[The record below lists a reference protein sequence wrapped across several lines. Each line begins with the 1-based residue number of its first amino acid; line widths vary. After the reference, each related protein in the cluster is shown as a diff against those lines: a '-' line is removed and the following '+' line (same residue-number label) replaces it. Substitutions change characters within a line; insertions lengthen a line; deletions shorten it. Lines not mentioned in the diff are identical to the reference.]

1 MGILTVTDISNLVT
15 SSIMLTF
22 NYPFHSIGFIPHGHC
37 YLWKTGLVWLHIIS
51 DATIALAYYSIP
63 FLLIYFISQRKDV
76 PFNGVFLLF
85 GAFIIACGT
94 GHLIEIWTLWHPD
107 YWISGGLK
115 ALTAIIS
122 IYTAFALISLMPQAL
137 ILPSPAQL
145 EAINRVLST
154 EIVERKRIEQELRQA
169 EEVAKNSS
177 EAKSEFLA
185 NMSHE
190 LRTPLN
196 GILGYTQILQRTEAL
211 TEKGRKGVGVI
222 YQCGSHL
229 LTLINDV
236 LDLSKI
242 EARKLEL
249 HCVDFYL
256 PAFIDS
262 VIEICRIRAEQKVI
276 AFHVQLD
283 PDLPTGIHADE
294 KRLRQVLIN
303 LLSNAIKFTHQGS
316 VTFKVKVISQELNN
330 HEKMTYKI
338 RFEVIDTGTGITP
351 EQVEKIFLPF
361 EQVGNQKRQTEGT
374 GLGLAISQQI
384 VLLMGGQIQV
394 QSEFGNGS
402 TFWFEVQLSESKEW
416 AKVSRVVEQG
426 TIIGYEGPR
435 RTILIADD
443 KWENRSVIVN
453 LLEPVGF
460 TVVEASQGK
469 EGWEQ
474 ALAHKPDL
482 IITDLVMPILDGFG
496 FITRLRQSSPFKE
509 ISIIASSASVFATD
523 QYKSI
528 DVGADAF
535 LPKPVEAETLL
546 ELLRQFLQLK
556 WIFDGKADAIIKT
569 DVDGMDN
576 PVEMI
581 YPANEVLQQLL
592 ELTQDGDIQIII
604 EMAQQLSASDE
615 QLSAFAQ
622 QIMQLAS
629 NFQLKRLE
637 TFIVGIQE
645 SEFRG
650 QNQ

>member
-1 MGILTVTDISNLVT
+1 M
-15 SSIMLTF
+15 MLTF

>member
-1 MGILTVTDISNLVT
+1 MPTF
-15 SSIMLTF
+15 F
-22 NYPFHSIGFIPHGHC
+22 NYPFHSNGFIPHGHC
-37 YLWKTGLVWLHIIS
+37 YLWQTGLVWLHIIS

-63 FLLIYFISQRKDV
+63 FLLIYFISKRKDV

-94 GHLIEIWTLWHPD
+94 GHLMDIWTLWHPN
-107 YWISGGLK
+107 YWVAGSLK

-122 IYTAFALISLMPQAL
+122 IYTAFALFYLMPQAL
-137 ILPSPAQL
+137 TLPSPTQL
-145 EAINRVLST
+145 EVINRALST
-154 EIVERKRIEQELRQA
+154 EIVERKRIEKELRLA
-169 EEVAKNSS
+169 EEVAQSS
-177 EAKSEFLA
+177 SQAKSEFLA

-196 GILGYTQILQRTEAL
+196 GILGYTQILQRTESL
-211 TEKGRKGVGVI
+211 SEKGRKGISII

-249 HCVDFYL
+249 YPVDFYL

-262 VIEICRIRAEQKVI
+262 VTEISRIRAEQKVI

-283 PDLPTGIHADE
+283 PDLPTGIHTDE

-303 LLSNAIKFTHQGS
+303 LLSNAIKFTNQGS
-316 VTFKVKVISQELNN
+316 VTLKVKVIAKQLNTN
-330 HEKMTYKI
+330 GQTNYKI
-338 RFEVIDTGTGITP
+338 RFEVIDTGAGIIP
-351 EQVEKIFLPF
+351 EQAQKIFQPF
-361 EQVGNQKRQTEGT
+361 EQVGNQKRQSEGT
-374 GLGLAISQQI
+374 GLGLAISQNI

-394 QSEFGNGS
+394 QSEFGKGS
-402 TFWFEVQLSESKEW
+402 TFWFETEFPESKDW

-426 TIIGYEGPR
+426 TIIGYEGQS

-460 TVVEASQGK
+460 TVVEASQGQ
-469 EGWEQ
+469 EGWEK

-482 IITDLVMPILDGFG
+482 IITDLVMPILNGFEL
-496 FITRLRQSSPFKE
+496 IERLRKSEQFKE
-509 ISIIASSASVFATD
+509 IAVIASSASVFAVD

-528 DVGADAF
+528 DVGANAF

-546 ELLRQFLQLK
+546 EMLRQFLQLE
-556 WIFDGKADAIIKT
+556 WVFDVKVEEIKKINT
-569 DVDGMDN
+569 DTLDRQN
-576 PVEMI
+576 EMI
-581 YPANEVLQQLL
+581 YPGQGVLQDLL
-592 ELTQDGDIQIII
+592 ELTQEGDIQKIL
-604 EMAQQLSASDE
+604 ELTEELSKSDE
-615 QLSAFAQ
+615 NLSIFVKHLV
-622 QIMQLAS
+622 QLAS

-637 TFIVGIQE
+637 TFIVSIQE
-645 SEFRG
+645 SELRI
-650 QNQ
+650 QNK

>member
-1 MGILTVTDISNLVT
+1 MPTF
-15 SSIMLTF
+15 F
-22 NYPFHSIGFIPHGHC
+22 NYPFHSNGFVAHGHC

-63 FLLIYFISQRKDV
+63 FLLIYFISKRKDL

-94 GHLIEIWTLWHPD
+94 GHLMDIWTLWHPD
-107 YWISGGLK
+107 YWIAGGLK

-122 IYTAFALISLMPQAL
+122 IYTAFALFYLMPQAL
-137 ILPSPAQL
+137 ALPSPAQL
-145 EAINRVLST
+145 EVINRALST
-154 EIVERKRIEQELRQA
+154 EIVERKRIEKELRVAQ
-169 EEVAKNSS
+169 EVTQNSS
-177 EAKSEFLA
+177 QAKSEFLA

-196 GILGYTQILQRTEAL
+196 GILGYTQILQRTESL
-211 TEKGRKGVGVI
+211 SEKGRKGVSII

-249 HCVDFYL
+249 YPVDFYL

-262 VIEICRIRAEQKVI
+262 VTEICRIRAEQKVI
-276 AFHVQLD
+276 TFQVELD
-283 PDLPTGIHADE
+283 PDLPIGIHADE

-303 LLSNAIKFTHQGS
+303 LLSNAIKFTNQGS
-316 VTFKVKVISQELNN
+316 VTFKVQVIGQQANAN
-330 HEKMTYKI
+330 GKTDYKI
-338 RFEVIDTGTGITP
+338 RFQVIDTGTGIIP
-351 EQVEKIFLPF
+351 EQAEKIFQPF
-361 EQVGNQKRQTEGT
+361 EQVGNQKRQSEGT

-384 VLLMGGQIQV
+384 VLLMGSQIQV
-394 QSEFGNGS
+394 QSILGKGS
-402 TFWFEVQLSESKEW
+402 TFWFEAKFPESKDW

-426 TIIGYEGPR
+426 TIVGYEGQR

-460 TVVEASQGK
+460 TVVEASHG
-469 EGWEQ
+469 EEAWEQ
-474 ALAHKPDL
+474 ALLYKPDM
-482 IITDLVMPILDGFG
+482 IITDLVMPILNGFEL
-496 FITRLRQSSPFKE
+496 IERLRQPGPFKE
-509 ISIIASSASVFATD
+509 IAIIASSASVFAID
-523 QYKSI
+523 QHKSI

-546 ELLRQFLQLK
+546 EILRQFLQLE
-556 WIFDGKADAIIKT
+556 WIFDVKVDAIKKT
-569 DVDGMDN
+569 YTGGLDQSN
-576 PVEMI
+576 EMI
-581 YPANEVLQQLL
+581 YPAKEVLQELL
-592 ELTQDGDIQIII
+592 DLTQDGDIQKVL
-604 EMAQQLSASDE
+604 ELAEELSASDE
-615 QLSAFAQ
+615 QLSIFTQ
-622 QIMQLAS
+622 HILQLAS

-637 TFIVGIQE
+637 TFIISIQE
-645 SEFRG
+645 SE
-650 QNQ
+650 

>member
-1 MGILTVTDISNLVT
+1 MPTF
-15 SSIMLTF
+15 F
-22 NYPFHSIGFIPHGHC
+22 NYPFHSNGFIPHGHC
-37 YLWKTGLVWLHIIS
+37 YLWQTGLVSLHIIS

-63 FLLIYFISQRKDV
+63 FLLIYFISKRKDV

-94 GHLIEIWTLWHPD
+94 GHLMDIWTLWHPN
-107 YWISGGLK
+107 YWLAGSLK

-122 IYTAFALISLMPQAL
+122 IYTAFALFYLMPQAL
-137 ILPSPAQL
+137 TLPSPTQL
-145 EAINRVLST
+145 EVINRALST
-154 EIVERKRIEQELRQA
+154 EIVERKRIEKELRLA
-169 EEVAKNSS
+169 EEVAQNSS
-177 EAKSEFLA
+177 QAKSEFLA

-196 GILGYTQILQRTEAL
+196 GILGYTQILQRTESL
-211 TEKGRKGVGVI
+211 SEKGRKGVSII

-249 HCVDFYL
+249 YPVDFYL

-262 VIEICRIRAEQKVI
+262 VTEISRIRAEQKVI

-283 PDLPTGIHADE
+283 SDLPTGIHTDE

-303 LLSNAIKFTHQGS
+303 LLSNAIKFTNEGT
-316 VTFKVKVISQELNN
+316 VTFKVKVINQQLNTN
-330 HEKMTYKI
+330 GQTNYKI
-338 RFEVIDTGTGITP
+338 RFEVIDTGAGIIP
-351 EQVEKIFLPF
+351 EQAQKIFQPF
-361 EQVGNQKRQTEGT
+361 EQVGNQKRQSEGT
-374 GLGLAISQQI
+374 GLGLAISQNI

-394 QSEFGNGS
+394 QSEFGKGS
-402 TFWFEVQLSESKEW
+402 TFWFEAEFPESKDW

-426 TIIGYEGPR
+426 TIIGYQGQS

-460 TVVEASQGK
+460 TVVEASQGQ
-469 EGWEQ
+469 EGWEKT
-474 ALAHKPDL
+474 LAHKPDL
-482 IITDLVMPILDGFG
+482 IITDLVMPILNGFEL
-496 FITRLRQSSPFKE
+496 IERLRQSEQFKE
-509 ISIIASSASVFATD
+509 IAVIASSASVFAAD

-528 DVGADAF
+528 DVGANAF

-546 ELLRQFLQLK
+546 EMLRQFLQLE
-556 WIFDGKADAIIKT
+556 WVFDVKVDEIKKINI
-569 DVDGMDN
+569 DVLDRPN
-576 PVEMI
+576 EMN
-581 YPANEVLQQLL
+581 YPAQEVLQDLL
-592 ELTQDGDIQIII
+592 ELTQDGDIQKVL
-604 EMAQQLSASDE
+604 ELVEELSKSDE
-615 QLSAFAQ
+615 HFSIFAQ
-622 QIMQLAS
+622 QIIQLAS

-637 TFIVGIQE
+637 TFIQQYI
-645 SEFRG
+645 
-650 QNQ
+650 N

>member
-1 MGILTVTDISNLVT
+1 MPTF
-15 SSIMLTF
+15 F
-22 NYPFHSIGFIPHGHC
+22 NYPFHSNGFIPHGHC
-37 YLWKTGLVWLHIIS
+37 YLWQTGLVWLHIIS

-63 FLLIYFISQRKDV
+63 FLLIYFISKRKDV

-94 GHLIEIWTLWHPD
+94 GHLMDIWTLWHPD
-107 YWISGGLK
+107 YWIAGGLK

-122 IYTAFALISLMPQAL
+122 IYTAFALFYLIPQAL
-137 ILPSPAQL
+137 TLPSPAQL

-154 EIVERKRIEQELRQA
+154 EIVERKRIEKQLRFA
-169 EEVAKNSS
+169 EEVAQNSS
-177 EAKSEFLA
+177 QAKSEFLA

-196 GILGYTQILQRTEAL
+196 GILGFTQILQRTESL

-249 HCVDFYL
+249 HPVDFYL

-262 VIEICRIRAEQKVI
+262 VTEMCRIKAEQKVI
-276 AFHVQLD
+276 AFHVELD

-303 LLSNAIKFTHQGS
+303 LLGNAIKFTHQGS
-316 VTFKVKVISQELNN
+316 VTFKVQVIDQESNAN
-330 HEKMTYKI
+330 GQTNYKI
-338 RFEVIDTGTGITP
+338 RFQVIDTGTGITP
-351 EQVEKIFLPF
+351 EQAEKIFQPF
-361 EQVGNQKRQTEGT
+361 EQVGNQKQQSEGT
-374 GLGLAISQQI
+374 GLGLAISQKI
-384 VLLMGGQIQV
+384 VLLIGGQIQV
-394 QSEFGNGS
+394 ESEFGKGS
-402 TFWFEVQLSESKEW
+402 TFWFEAKLPESKDW

-426 TIIGYEGPR
+426 TIIDYQGQR

-443 KWENRSVIVN
+443 RWENRSVIVN

-460 TVVEASQGK
+460 TVVEASQGE

-474 ALAHKPDL
+474 ALAYKPDL
-482 IITDLVMPILDGFG
+482 IITDLVMPILDGFEL
-496 FITRLRQSSPFKE
+496 INRLRESEQFKE
-509 ISIIASSASVFATD
+509 IPIIASSASVFAID
-523 QYKSI
+523 QHKSI
-528 DVGADAF
+528 DVGANVF

-546 ELLRQFLQLK
+546 EMLRQFLQVE
-556 WIFDGKADAIIKT
+556 WIFDSKVDAIKKT
-569 DVDGMDN
+569 YTSGLDQPN
-576 PVEMI
+576 EMI
-581 YPANEVLQQLL
+581 YPAKEVLQQLL
-592 ELTQDGDIQIII
+592 DLAQDGDIQIILEI
-604 EMAQQLSASDE
+604 TQQLSVADE

-622 QIMQLAS
+622 QITQLAS

-637 TFIVGIQE
+637 TFIQ
-645 SEFRG
+645 
-650 QNQ
+650 QYLN